1 MSRFRTAIVALAGLW
16 LAALLCF
23 VVSAFQ
29 GLTAVRVGQV
39 VSGVLIIFAG
49 ALLWMDWMG
58 VATTM
63 GERSA
68 KRWSKRLDVA
78 ETRDPAV
85 NTRSVRIVAGWWM
98 AFGALVVLFGVATR

>member
-1 MSRFRTAIVALAGLW
+1 MSRFRIAMLT
-16 LAALLCF
+16 LAALWIAALLSF
-23 VVSAFQ
+23 VVSALN

-39 VSGVLIIFAG
+39 VSGFLIIFAG
-49 ALLWMDWMG
+49 ALLWMDWME

-63 GERSA
+63 GQRSA
-68 KRWSKRLDVA
+68 NRWRKRLNIA

-98 AFGALVVLFGVATR
+98 AFGALVVLFGVAAR